1 MLIGC
6 SPVTSHH
13 ATTLQPT
20 VQAGQPASPPG
31 VHHQTP
37 SCNLRVPSVPL
48 RARVQ
53 CRPAYITVATRK
65 TTATVERRLHYSG
78 DEENNCNSGTSHTLQ
93 WRRGKQLQQWNV
105 AYSGDEENN
114 CNSELQD
121 IRDIETVNYSD
132 IVRKGNYRNEHVQ
145 ITANV

>member
-20 VQAGQPASPPG
+20 VQAGQPA
-31 VHHQTP
+31 VHPEST
-37 SCNLRVPSVPL
+37 
-48 RARVQ
+48 
-53 CRPAYITVATRK
+53 TRH
-65 TTATVERRLHYSG
+65 RH
-78 DEENNCNSGTSHTLQ
+78 

-114 CNSELQD
+114 CNSGTSLTVATRKTTATVERRLQW
-121 IRDIETVNYSD
+121 R
-132 IVRKGNYRNEHVQ
+132 RGKQ
-145 ITANV
+145 LQQ

>member
-48 RARVQ
+48 RA
-53 CRPAYITVATRK
+53 
-65 TTATVERRLHYSG
+65 
-78 DEENNCNSGTSHTLQ
+78 

-114 CNSELQD
+114 CNSGTSLTVAT
-121 IRDIETVNYSD
+121 RKTTATVNYSD
-132 IVRKGNYRNEHVQ
+132 LVRKGNKRNEHVQ
-145 ITANV
+145 ITTNVQGHSGH

>member
-20 VQAGQPASPPG
+20 VQAGQPAVLPESTTR
-31 VHHQTP
+31 HRH
-37 SCNLRVPSVPL
+37 
-48 RARVQ
+48 RVQ

-65 TTATVERRLHYSG
+65 TTATVERR
-78 DEENNCNSGTSHTLQ
+78 LQ

-114 CNSELQD
+114 CNSGTSLTVAT
-121 IRDIETVNYSD
+121 RKTTATVNYSD
-132 IVRKGNYRNEHVQ
+132 LVRTGNKRNEHVQ
-145 ITANV
+145 ITTNVQGHSGH

>member
-1 MLIGC
+1 MWSKRIKNAHRLLSC
-6 SPVTSHH
+6 DVTSRHYP
-13 ATTLQPT
+13 TTNGPSW
-20 VQAGQPASPPG
+20 PASSPPE

-65 TTATVERRLHYSG
+65 TTATVERR
-78 DEENNCNSGTSHTLQ
+78 LQ

-145 ITANV
+145 ITANVQGHSGHSNGRE

>member
-20 VQAGQPASPPG
+20 VQAGQPA
-31 VHHQTP
+31 VHPEST
-37 SCNLRVPSVPL
+37 
-48 RARVQ
+48 
-53 CRPAYITVATRK
+53 TRHRHWRRGK
-65 TTATVERRLHYSG
+65 QLQQTTATVERR
-78 DEENNCNSGTSHTLQ
+78 LQ

-114 CNSELQD
+114 CNSGTSLTVATRKTTATVERRLQW
-121 IRDIETVNYSD
+121 R
-132 IVRKGNYRNEHVQ
+132 RGKQ
-145 ITANV
+145 LQQ